1 MNLEWSSPQN
11 TGGRQDISYN
21 VVCKKCGAGDPSKC
35 RPCGSGVHY
44 TPQQNGLKTT
54 RVSITD
60 LLAHTNYTFE
70 IWAVN
75 GVSKY
80 NPSPDQSVSVT
91 VTTNQAGRKNPY

>member
-1 MNLEWSSPQN
+1 VPTLWKWGPLYP
-11 TGGRQDISYN
+11 TAD
-21 VVCKKCGAGDPSKC
+21 
-35 RPCGSGVHY
+35 
-44 TPQQNGLKTT
+44 GLKTT
-54 RVSITD
+54 KVSITD

-91 VTTNQAGRKNPY
+91 VTTNQAGRNWIFFVV